1 MQNLPDNVIKYLN
14 QNALKD
20 YNIEWQ
26 SKRGISNVIVIP
38 AIAEY
43 DNIKVLLSLLSH
55 NDFTFFTS
63 SLVLFVINNSLS
75 SNTEVTVDNQK
86 SLNLLYSIIN
96 SNSNDG
102 FAAEIIQSGLQV
114 GLIDASSNGREFNT
128 KHCGVGLARK
138 VGMDLA
144 LNVFDYSFKT
154 NKLIIC
160 LDADCKVP
168 ANYLTRVITDFNK
181 NNYSVAII
189 NYEHK
194 IDGND
199 INTTALICY
208 EIYLRYYVA
217 GLKYAGSPYAFYT
230 IGSTIVCNHN
240 AYIKVGGMNKQK
252 AAEDFYFLE
261 KLSKNFEVG
270 KINSTTVYPSNRSS
284 WRVPFGTGQRVT
296 RFLANIRDEY
306 LLFNPAVFE
315 ILKDWL
321 MIYNSDEF
329 NDPQILLNR
338 SNDIHAELY
347 NFLLQ
352 NNYTTQWKKILSNTK
367 SDKQLQYQKKIWF
380 DGFKTLKLIHH
391 LRDSAYSE
399 INMFNALD
407 LFFVKFGINILINRN
422 GKEIPELDIQK
433 EYLELLRKFDSDS
446 IHNKK
451 NDN

>member
-96 SNSNDG
+96 SNSNHG

-128 KHCGVGLARK
+128 KHSGVGLARK

-168 ANYLTRVITDFNK
+168 ANYLTRVITDFSK

-199 INTTALICY
+199 INTTAIICY

-217 GLKYAGSPYAFYT
+217 GLKYAGS
-230 IGSTIVCNHN
+230 
-240 AYIKVGGMNKQK
+240 
-252 AAEDFYFLE
+252 
-261 KLSKNFEVG
+261 
-270 KINSTTVYPSNRSS
+270 
-284 WRVPFGTGQRVT
+284 
-296 RFLANIRDEY
+296 
-306 LLFNPAVFE
+306 
-315 ILKDWL
+315 
-321 MIYNSDEF
+321 
-329 NDPQILLNR
+329 
-338 SNDIHAELY
+338 
-347 NFLLQ
+347 
-352 NNYTTQWKKILSNTK
+352 
-367 SDKQLQYQKKIWF
+367 
-380 DGFKTLKLIHH
+380 
-391 LRDSAYSE
+391 
-399 INMFNALD
+399 
-407 LFFVKFGINILINRN
+407 
-422 GKEIPELDIQK
+422 
-433 EYLELLRKFDSDS
+433 
-446 IHNKK
+446 
-451 NDN
+451 

>member
-1 MQNLPDNVIKYLN
+1 MQNLPDNVITYLN

-26 SKRGISNVIVIP
+26 SKRGISNIIVIP

-43 DNIKVLLSLLSH
+43 DNIKVLLALLSQ

-75 SNTEVTVDNQK
+75 TNTEVTADNLK
-86 SLNLLYSIIN
+86 SLNLLYSIID

-102 FAAEIIQSGLQV
+102 FAAEIIRSGLQV
-114 GLIDASSNGREFNT
+114 GLIDASSNGRELNT
-128 KHCGVGLARK
+128 KHSGVGLARK
-138 VGMDLA
+138 IGMDLA
-144 LNVFDYSFKT
+144 LTVFDYSTET

-181 NNYSVAII
+181 NNYSAAII

-199 INTTALICY
+199 INSAAIICY
-208 EIYLRYYVA
+208 EIYLRYYVV
-217 GLKYAGSPYAFYT
+217 GLEYAESLYAFDT
-230 IGSTIVCNHN
+230 IGSTIVCDHN
-240 AYIKVGGMNKQK
+240 AYIKAGGMNKRK

-261 KLSKNFEVG
+261 KLSKNFKIG
-270 KINSTTVYPSNRSS
+270 KINSTTVFPSNRSS

-296 RFLANIRDEY
+296 RFIANIRNEY
-306 LLFNPAVFE
+306 LLLNPAVFE

-329 NDPQILLNR
+329 IDPQILLNR
-338 SNDIHAELY
+338 SNEIHAELY
-347 NFLLQ
+347 NFLLL
-352 NNYTTQWKKILSNTK
+352 NNYTAQWKKILSNTK

-391 LRDSAYSE
+391 LRDTAFPE
-399 INMFNALD
+399 VNMFDALD
-407 LFFVKFGINILINRN
+407 QFFVKLEMNILINRN
-422 GKEIPELDIQK
+422 GKAIPEIDIQK
-433 EYLELLRKFDSDS
+433 EYLYLLRNIS
-446 IHNKK
+446 
-451 NDN
+451 

>member
-1 MQNLPDNVIKYLN
+1 MQNLPDNVITYLN
-14 QNALKD
+14 KNALKD

-43 DNIKVLLSLLSH
+43 DNIKVLIALLSQI
-55 NDFTFFTS
+55 DFTYFIS
-63 SLVLFVINNSLS
+63 SLFLFVINNSLS
-75 SNTEVTVDNQK
+75 SNTKVMTDNQK
-86 SLNLLYSIIN
+86 SLNLLRSIIY
-96 SNSNDG
+96 SNSHGG

-114 GLIDASSNGREFNT
+114 GLIDASSNGKELNT
-128 KHCGVGLARK
+128 KHSGVGLARK
-138 VGMDLA
+138 IGMDLA
-144 LNVFDYSFKT
+144 LTVFDYSIKT

-160 LDADCKVP
+160 LDADCEVP
-168 ANYLTRVITDFNK
+168 ADYLTGVITDFNK
-181 NNYSVAII
+181 NNYSAAII

-199 INTTALICY
+199 INSAAIICY

-217 GLKYAGSPYAFYT
+217 GLKYAGSPYAFDT
-230 IGSTIVCNHN
+230 IGSTIICDHN
-240 AYIKVGGMNKQK
+240 VYIKAGGMNKRK

-261 KLSKNFEVG
+261 KLSKIFEIG

-306 LLFNPAVFE
+306 LLFNPSVFE

-329 NDPQILLNR
+329 NKPQILLNR

-347 NFLLQ
+347 NFLLL
-352 NNYTTQWKKILSNTK
+352 NNYSVQWKKILSNTK

-391 LRDSAYSE
+391 LRDTAFPE
-399 INMFNALD
+399 VNMFDALD
-407 LFFVKFGINILINRN
+407 SFFIKLGINILINRN
-422 GKEIPELDIQK
+422 GKTIPEIDIQK
-433 EYLELLRKFDSDS
+433 ENLYILRNLS
-446 IHNKK
+446 
-451 NDN
+451 

>member
-1 MQNLPDNVIKYLN
+1 MQNLPDNVITFLN
-14 QNALKD
+14 QKALKD

-26 SKRGISNVIVIP
+26 SKKGISNVIVIP

-43 DNIKVLLSLLSH
+43 DNIKVLIALLSQ
-55 NDFTFFTS
+55 NDFTYFTS

-75 SNTEVTVDNQK
+75 SNTEVTADNLK
-86 SLNLLYSIIN
+86 SLNLLYSIID

-114 GLIDASSNGREFNT
+114 GLIDASSNGRELNT
-128 KHCGVGLARK
+128 KHSGVGLARK
-138 VGMDLA
+138 IGMDLA
-144 LNVFDYSFKT
+144 LTVFDYSIKT

-168 ANYLTRVITDFNK
+168 ADYLTRVITDFNK
-181 NNYSVAII
+181 NNYSAAII
-189 NYEHK
+189 NYEHN

-199 INTTALICY
+199 INSAAIICY

-217 GLKYAGSPYAFYT
+217 GLKYAGSPYAFDT
-230 IGSTIVCNHN
+230 IGSTIICDHN
-240 AYIKVGGMNKQK
+240 AYIKAGGMNKRK

-261 KLSKNFEVG
+261 KLSKNFEIG

-321 MIYNSDEF
+321 MIYNSDKF

-347 NFLLQ
+347 NFLLL
-352 NNYTTQWKKILSNTK
+352 NNYTAQWKKILSNTK
-367 SDKQLQYQKKIWF
+367 SDKQLQHQKKIWF
-380 DGFKTLKLIHH
+380 DGFKTLKVIHH
-391 LRDSAYSE
+391 LRDTAFPE
-399 INMFNALD
+399 INMFDALD
-407 LFFVKFGINILINRN
+407 SFFIKLNISKSINRN
-422 GKEIPELDIQK
+422 RVDIPELNIQK
-433 EYLELLRKFDSDS
+433 EYLNLLKLTV
-446 IHNKK
+446 
-451 NDN
+451 

>member
-1 MQNLPDNVIKYLN
+1 MQNLPDNVITYLN
-14 QNALKD
+14 KNALKD

-43 DNIKVLLSLLSH
+43 DNIKVLIALLSQI
-55 NDFTFFTS
+55 DFTYFIS
-63 SLVLFVINNSLS
+63 SLFLFVINNSLS
-75 SNTEVTVDNQK
+75 SNTKVMTDNQK
-86 SLNLLYSIIN
+86 SLNLLRSIIY
-96 SNSNDG
+96 SNSHGG

-114 GLIDASSNGREFNT
+114 GLIDASSNGKELNT
-128 KHCGVGLARK
+128 KHSGVGLARK
-138 VGMDLA
+138 IGMDLA
-144 LNVFDYSFKT
+144 LTVFDYSIKT

-160 LDADCKVP
+160 LDADCEVP
-168 ANYLTRVITDFNK
+168 ADYLTGVITDFNK
-181 NNYSVAII
+181 NNYSAAII
-189 NYEHK
+189 NYEHT
-194 IDGND
+194 IDGNN
-199 INTTALICY
+199 INSAAIICY

-217 GLKYAGSPYAFYT
+217 GLKYAGSPYAFDT
-230 IGSTIVCNHN
+230 IGSTIICDHN
-240 AYIKVGGMNKQK
+240 AYIKTGGMNKRK

-261 KLSKNFEVG
+261 KLSKIFEIG

-296 RFLANIRDEY
+296 RFIANIRNEY
-306 LLFNPAVFE
+306 LLLNPSVFE

-347 NFLLQ
+347 NFLLL
-352 NNYTTQWKKILSNTK
+352 NNYSVQWKKILSNTK

-391 LRDSAYSE
+391 LRDTAFPE
-399 INMFNALD
+399 VNMFDALD
-407 LFFVKFGINILINRN
+407 SFFIKLGINILINRN
-422 GKEIPELDIQK
+422 GKTIPEIDIQK
-433 EYLELLRKFDSDS
+433 EYLYILRNLS
-446 IHNKK
+446 
-451 NDN
+451 

>member
-1 MQNLPDNVIKYLN
+1 MQNLPDNVITYLN
-14 QNALKD
+14 KNALKD

-43 DNIKVLLSLLSH
+43 DNIKVLIALLSQI
-55 NDFTFFTS
+55 DFTYFIS
-63 SLVLFVINNSLS
+63 SLFLFVINNSLS
-75 SNTEVTVDNQK
+75 SNTKVMTDNQK
-86 SLNLLYSIIN
+86 SLNLLRSIIY
-96 SNSNDG
+96 SNSHGG

-114 GLIDASSNGREFNT
+114 GLIDASSNGKELNT
-128 KHCGVGLARK
+128 KHSGVGLARK
-138 VGMDLA
+138 IGMDLA
-144 LNVFDYSFKT
+144 LTVFDYSIKT

-168 ANYLTRVITDFNK
+168 ADYLTRVITDFNK
-181 NNYSVAII
+181 NNYSAAII
-189 NYEHK
+189 NYEHN

-199 INTTALICY
+199 INSAAIICY

-217 GLKYAGSPYAFYT
+217 GLKYAGSPYAFDT
-230 IGSTIVCNHN
+230 IGSTIICDHN
-240 AYIKVGGMNKQK
+240 AYIKAGGMNKRK

-261 KLSKNFEVG
+261 KLSKNFEIG

-321 MIYNSDEF
+321 MIYNSDKF

-347 NFLLQ
+347 NFLLL
-352 NNYTTQWKKILSNTK
+352 NNYTAQWKKILSNTK
-367 SDKQLQYQKKIWF
+367 SDKQLQHQKKIWF
-380 DGFKTLKLIHH
+380 DGFKTLKVIHH
-391 LRDSAYSE
+391 LRDTAFPE
-399 INMFNALD
+399 INMFDALD
-407 LFFVKFGINILINRN
+407 SFFIKLNISKSINRN
-422 GKEIPELDIQK
+422 RVDIPELNIQK
-433 EYLELLRKFDSDS
+433 EYLNLLKLTV
-446 IHNKK
+446 
-451 NDN
+451 

>member
-1 MQNLPDNVIKYLN
+1 MQNLPDNVITFLN

-26 SKRGISNVIVIP
+26 SKKGISNVIVIP

-43 DNIKVLLSLLSH
+43 DNIKVLIALLSQ
-55 NDFTFFTS
+55 NDFTYFTS

-75 SNTEVTVDNQK
+75 SNTEVTADNLK
-86 SLNLLYSIIN
+86 SLNLLYSIID

-102 FAAEIIQSGLQV
+102 FAAEIIRSGLQV
-114 GLIDASSNGREFNT
+114 GLIDASSNGRELNT
-128 KHCGVGLARK
+128 KHSGVGLARK
-138 VGMDLA
+138 IGMDLA
-144 LNVFDYSFKT
+144 LTVFDYSTET

-168 ANYLTRVITDFNK
+168 PNYLTRVITDFNK

-199 INTTALICY
+199 INSAAIICY
-208 EIYLRYYVA
+208 EIYLRYYVV
-217 GLKYAGSPYAFYT
+217 GLEYAESLYAFDT
-230 IGSTIVCNHN
+230 IGSTIVCDHN
-240 AYIKVGGMNKQK
+240 AYIKAGGMNKRK

-261 KLSKNFEVG
+261 KLSKNFKIG
-270 KINSTTVYPSNRSS
+270 KINSTTVFPSNRSS

-296 RFLANIRDEY
+296 RFIANIRNEY
-306 LLFNPAVFE
+306 LLLNPSVFE

-329 NDPQILLNR
+329 IDPQILLNR
-338 SNDIHAELY
+338 SNEIHAELY
-347 NFLLQ
+347 NFLLL
-352 NNYTTQWKKILSNTK
+352 NNYTAQWKKILSNTK
-367 SDKQLQYQKKIWF
+367 SDKQLQHQKKIWF

-391 LRDSAYSE
+391 LRDTAFPE
-399 INMFNALD
+399 VNMFDALD
-407 LFFVKFGINILINRN
+407 SFFIKLGINILINRN
-422 GKEIPELDIQK
+422 GKAIPEIDIQK
-433 EYLELLRKFDSDS
+433 EYLYILRNLS
-446 IHNKK
+446 
-451 NDN
+451 